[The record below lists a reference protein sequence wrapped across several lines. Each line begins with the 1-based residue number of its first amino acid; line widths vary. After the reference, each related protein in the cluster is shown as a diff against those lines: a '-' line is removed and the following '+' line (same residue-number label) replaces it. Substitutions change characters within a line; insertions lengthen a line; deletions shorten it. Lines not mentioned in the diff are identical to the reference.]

1 VLFFASCVSSLP
13 LEANVNVNPV
23 SLSFGS
29 QSIGTTSQP
38 IKMTLTN
45 ARRHSTTLVSI
56 SSSVP
61 QFSYSWP
68 SLPLTLSAA
77 QQLTGTAIFKP
88 AASQIYNGTLT
99 FTFASGPSIV
109 VSLSGTGVQA
119 QPLVTIQPAS
129 ETVIT
134 GQTATFSASVSGASP
149 VGYQWKKNGAA
160 ISGATAAGYTTPPAT
175 ASDNAAQ
182 FTVTVSTATGSVTS
196 NPATLTV
203 TASAVAPSITS
214 QPISKTVTAGQTAT
228 FSVAAAG
235 TVPLSYKW
243 MKNGTPITGATSST
257 YTTPAT
263 TTSDNSSQFTVMVG
277 NSAGSVTSNPA
288 TLTVTASVV
297 APLITTQPVS
307 RSVAAGQTA
316 TFSVA
321 ATGTAPLSYKWM
333 KSGTPITGATSS
345 TYTTPAT
352 TTSDNSSQFTVT
364 VSNSSGSV
372 TSNPATLTV
381 GAITS
386 QLTASP
392 STLSFGNINV
402 GASSSQN
409 VTLTNS
415 SSANI
420 TISNVSISGPGFNVS
435 GVPSGLILAAGKIA
449 TLNLTFAPTA
459 SGSVTGSVIVTSNAT
474 NSPAPISLSGSG
486 VPTVSTGSQFYVS
499 PTGND
504 ANSGT
509 NSSVPWRT
517 IQKAMNNA
525 TAGSTVNIMAGTYHE
540 RLTLGVSG
548 TAGNYITFQPNGF
561 SVPSGGCGGYT
572 GVPCGGDKVILDYG
586 YLGTVTDT
594 VPFLQINGKSYVRIQ
609 GMTFQNF
616 MCTGA
621 FQQGVRVD
629 NGSSFVEFNYNKF
642 LNNQNIYVNA
652 FDGTTALLHIRVWSP
667 SNNVTFYG
675 NELGTIKTNMSE
687 ALTFD
692 GSGTSGVLVENNW
705 IHDTD
710 GIGIDV
716 HGGANNYTIRGNKL
730 EYISIKRDGSVWY
743 GQSSTAIYNDGG
755 NTGVMER
762 NFIDHTGEGFQALS
776 EPGQPATHDVTI
788 RNNVVQNSQ
797 YGIVLGTWYSNTD
810 GSSIYNIHVF
820 NNTFYS
826 NSTGIFV
833 RPMTSASVSWE
844 NNIFANNSTAY
855 VNTLNWN
862 PGTANYNLYFGG
874 GTGPGAN
881 SVTLNPLFNNA
892 LAGDL
897 SLQPTS
903 PAINA
908 GDPSTSAT
916 VVGAVDFAGNPRILG
931 GRIDIGAYEVH

>member
-1 VLFFASCVSSLP
+1 
-13 LEANVNVNPV
+13 
-23 SLSFGS
+23 
-29 QSIGTTSQP
+29 
-38 IKMTLTN
+38 
-45 ARRHSTTLVSI
+45 
-56 SSSVP
+56 
-61 QFSYSWP
+61 
-68 SLPLTLSAA
+68 
-77 QQLTGTAIFKP
+77 
-88 AASQIYNGTLT
+88 
-99 FTFASGPSIV
+99 
-109 VSLSGTGVQA
+109 
-119 QPLVTIQPAS
+119 
-129 ETVIT
+129 
-134 GQTATFSASVSGASP
+134 
-149 VGYQWKKNGAA
+149 
-160 ISGATAAGYTTPPAT
+160 
-175 ASDNAAQ
+175 
-182 FTVTVSTATGSVTS
+182 
-196 NPATLTV
+196 
-203 TASAVAPSITS
+203 
-214 QPISKTVTAGQTAT
+214 
-228 FSVAAAG
+228 VAAAG
-235 TVPLSYKW
+235 TAPLSYKW

-288 TLTVTASVV
+288 TLTVS
-297 APLITTQPVS
+297 
-307 RSVAAGQTA
+307 
-316 TFSVA
+316 
-321 ATGTAPLSYKWM
+321 
-333 KSGTPITGATSS
+333 
-345 TYTTPAT
+345 
-352 TTSDNSSQFTVT
+352 
-364 VSNSSGSV
+364 
-372 TSNPATLTV
+372 
-381 GAITS
+381 AITS
-386 QLTASP
+386 QLTANP

-402 GASSSQN
+402 GASSSQS

-415 SSANI
+415 STANI

-435 GVPSGLILAAGKIA
+435 GVPSGLILATGKTA
-449 TLNLTFAPTA
+449 TLNVTFAPTA

-474 NSPAPISLSGSG
+474 NSPATISLSGSG
-486 VPTVSTGSQFYVS
+486 VPTVATGSQFYVS

-509 NSSVPWRT
+509 NSSAPWRT

-572 GVPCGGDKVILDYG
+572 GVPCGGDQVIIDYG
-586 YLGTVTDT
+586 YLGTVSDG
-594 VPFLQINGKSYVRIQ
+594 VPFLGLSGKSDIRVQ
-609 GMTFQNF
+609 GITFQNF
-616 MCTGA
+616 TTYELNFLFNTG
-621 FQQGVRVD
+621 V
-629 NGSSFVEFNYNKF
+629 NIGSSNFIEFKYNKF
-642 LNNQNIYVNA
+642 LSIKDTA
-652 FDGTTALLHIRVWSP
+652 PHDGTSALGVFRISA
-667 SNNVTFYG
+667 SNNVWVYG
-675 NELGTIKTNMSE
+675 NEFGNTVSNYGETLTNDQNS
-687 ALTFD
+687 TFF
-692 GSGTSGVLVENNW
+692 TAENNW

-710 GIGIDV
+710 AIGIDV

-762 NFIDHTGEGFQALS
+762 NFIDHAGQGFQALA
-776 EPGQPATHDVTI
+776 EPGQPAAHDVTI
-788 RNNVVQNSQ
+788 RNNVVQNSLD
-797 YGIVLGTWYSNTD
+797 GIVLGTWYSNTD
-810 GSSIYNIHVF
+810 GSSVYNINVF

-826 NSTGIFV
+826 NVTGIVV

-844 NNIFANNSTAY
+844 NNIFANNGTAY

-892 LAGDL
+892 LAGDF

-931 GRIDIGAYEVH
+931 GRIDIGAYSSPLRHKRIARGAV